1 MRIGFRAARIRSSV
15 RHVRKYL
22 NKNFSRSFR
31 ERYGWKRLAS
41 RGGRPP
47 RVQTARHLM
56 SRDDETNFERQAQS
70 ANERGKTCC
79 VVIASRYA
87 SFHEGCCSPVDTAC
101 HCLNHPLERKETREN
116 SCCVIYRVIFPNP
129 SSAFLAF
136 FPSNDFELS
145 FTLRTSFRDRG

>member
-1 MRIGFRAARIRSSV
+1 MRIGFRAARVRSGV

-56 SRDDETNFERQAQS
+56 SRDDETNFERRAQS
-70 ANERGKTCC
+70 EREEKH
-79 VVIASRYA
+79 VA
-87 SFHEGCCSPVDTAC
+87 
-101 HCLNHPLERKETREN
+101 
-116 SCCVIYRVIFPNP
+116 
-129 SSAFLAF
+129 
-136 FPSNDFELS
+136 
-145 FTLRTSFRDRG
+145 